1 LNGIVSHRKQRK
13 STRNLQ
19 GIGLSYEFRRRIIK
33 GSDLGHRP
41 LAFINERRAINLDPN
56 CGWARG
62 KTGCTSQTR
71 FKSFRSWTPCWPKNR
86 SSSRPLHLDETLNVT
101 QG

>member
-1 LNGIVSHRKQRK
+1 VSHRKQRK

-19 GIGLSYEFRRRIIK
+19 GIGLAYEFRRRIIK

-62 KTGCTSQTR
+62 KTDVLYIADAFQVISKLNALLAEKSEQQSASTS
-71 FKSFRSWTPCWPKNR
+71 
-86 SSSRPLHLDETLNVT
+86 
-101 QG
+101 G